1 LEKVQKIAP
10 QICRRDAM
18 GILTSLYLFNEEL
31 DRLRVEPNRSISAT
45 IKQIVDR
52 YQYLIDVESKIL
64 RILFSE
70 TEWDSMLSAT
80 RSTTWRTAEIILG
93 EVFADVED
101 SIGEGSDKE
110 KLIGKLLR
118 LTTLQEFALVEMLE
132 EDRDENL

>member
-1 LEKVQKIAP
+1 
-10 QICRRDAM
+10 M
-18 GILTSLYLFNEEL
+18 GRMTSLYLFSEQL
-31 DRLRVEPNRSISAT
+31 DRLRVGPNRSISAT

-52 YQYLIDVESKIL
+52 YQYLIGVESKRL

-80 RSTTWRTAEIILG
+80 RSTTWRPAEIILG
-93 EVFADVED
+93 GVFADVED

>member
-1 LEKVQKIAP
+1 
-10 QICRRDAM
+10 M
-18 GILTSLYLFNEEL
+18 GRMTSLYLFSEQL
-31 DRLRVEPNRSISAT
+31 DRLRVGPNRSISVT
-45 IKQIVDR
+45 IRQIVDR
-52 YQYLIDVESKIL
+52 YQYLIGVESKRL

-80 RSTTWRTAEIILG
+80 RSTTWRSAETFLG
-93 EVFADVED
+93 GVFADVED

>member
-1 LEKVQKIAP
+1 
-10 QICRRDAM
+10 M
-18 GILTSLYLFNEEL
+18 GRMTSLYLFSEQL
-31 DRLRVEPNRSISAT
+31 DRLRVGPNRSISAM
-45 IKQIVDR
+45 INKIVDR
-52 YQYLIDVESKIL
+52 YQYLIGVESKRL

-80 RSTTWRTAEIILG
+80 RSTTWRPAEIILG
-93 EVFADVED
+93 GVFADVED

>member
-1 LEKVQKIAP
+1 
-10 QICRRDAM
+10 M
-18 GILTSLYLFNEEL
+18 GRMTSLYLFSEQL
-31 DRLRVEPNRSISAT
+31 DRLRVGLNRSISAM

-52 YQYLIDVESKIL
+52 YQYLIGVESKRL

-80 RSTTWRTAEIILG
+80 RSTTWRSAETFLG
-93 EVFADVED
+93 GVFADVED

-110 KLIGKLLR
+110 KLIDKLLR

>member
-1 LEKVQKIAP
+1 
-10 QICRRDAM
+10 M
-18 GILTSLYLFNEEL
+18 GILTSLYLFNGEL
-31 DRLRVEPNRSISAT
+31 DRLRVGPNRSISVT

-80 RSTTWRTAEIILG
+80 RSTTWRPAEIILG

-132 EDRDENL
+132 EYRDENL

>member
-1 LEKVQKIAP
+1 
-10 QICRRDAM
+10 M
-18 GILTSLYLFNEEL
+18 GILTSLYLFNGEL
-31 DRLRVEPNRSISAT
+31 DRLRVGPNRSISAM

-52 YQYLIDVESKIL
+52 YQYLIGVESKRL
-64 RILFSE
+64 RILFSK

-80 RSTTWRTAEIILG
+80 RSTTWRPAGIIRG
-93 EVFADVED
+93 GVFADVED

>member
-1 LEKVQKIAP
+1 
-10 QICRRDAM
+10 M
-18 GILTSLYLFNEEL
+18 GRMTSLYLFSEQL
-31 DRLRVEPNRSISAT
+31 DRLRVGPNRSISAT
-45 IKQIVDR
+45 IRQIVDR
-52 YQYLIDVESKIL
+52 YQYLIGVESKRL

-80 RSTTWRTAEIILG
+80 RSTTWRAAETFLG
-93 EVFADVED
+93 GVFADVED

-110 KLIGKLLR
+110 KLIDKLLR

>member
-1 LEKVQKIAP
+1 
-10 QICRRDAM
+10 M

-80 RSTTWRTAEIILG
+80 RSTTWRLAETFLG
-93 EVFADVED
+93 GVFADVED

-110 KLIGKLLR
+110 KLIDKLLR